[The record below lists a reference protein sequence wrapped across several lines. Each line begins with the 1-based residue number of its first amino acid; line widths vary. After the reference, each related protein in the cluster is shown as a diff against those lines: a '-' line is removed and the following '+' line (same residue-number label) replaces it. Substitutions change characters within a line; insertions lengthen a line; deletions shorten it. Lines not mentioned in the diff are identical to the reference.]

1 MNSSQN
7 DIIVVEQNHTQIAS
21 NNQELV
27 ALNRRKR
34 SSDNVTNPA
43 LSYIS
48 SLSSTNTTGGQANAR
63 YILERFARFFLGN
76 SYQLI
81 DWVQLFNQPSLLSRA
96 LSSFIIYKEHEV
108 ARLKKARET
117 TRKNLE
123 STPLI
128 KGLQIV
134 AQQCFDAKLF
144 KEDSYYQLLITLREF
159 NKVIEV
165 TDLLSYG
172 WLRPSHASIKIDFE
186 PHINAKVE
194 KAIESFACYCIT
206 SCIHRY
212 NWDELLVAPVV
223 QASMNEYLYDGVQE
237 YDKEL
242 GKFIK
247 VRDYSPA
254 TVDNIFRMIRGVA
267 KSYWLA
273 GRLSI
278 DDLERIRAI
287 RLSRGSR
294 LDSGRYISKSEFT
307 NIMEITKNQS
317 NHVKAY
323 RDRAMLGLMY
333 AAGLRRLEVVQLNVE
348 DCNLDTGEIH
358 IIGKGNKE
366 RYVYI
371 ASSGYVAELLKK
383 WQEIRR
389 NIQTFRS
396 RDPLFCRVNKH
407 KQVINQTMNT
417 QSVNRVC
424 QEVSLVL
431 GRTISPHDFRH
442 STATNLLAE
451 GYDDLTVSKVM
462 GHADPKTTKRYDQR
476 GVEAIKKAILHL

>member
-1 MNSSQN
+1 MNSNQN
-7 DIIVVEQNHTQIAS
+7 DIIVVDQNHSQIAS
-21 NNQELV
+21 NNLELV

-34 SSDNVTNPA
+34 NSDSVTNPA

-63 YILERFARFFLGN
+63 YILERFSRFFLGS

-81 DWVQLFNQPSLLSRA
+81 DWFQLFKQPSLLSRA

-108 ARLKKARET
+108 ARLKKASET

-123 STPLI
+123 STPLLE
-128 KGLQIV
+128 GLQIV
-134 AQQCFDAKLF
+134 AQQYFDANLL
-144 KEDSYYQLLITLREF
+144 EEVTYNQLLITLREF
-159 NKVIEV
+159 NKTSEA

-172 WLRPSHASIKIDFE
+172 WLKPKHANVRIEFE
-186 PHINAKVE
+186 PHISAKVE

-237 YDKEL
+237 YDREL
-242 GKFIK
+242 GKIVK

-267 KSYWLA
+267 KSHWLA

-294 LDSGRYISKSEFT
+294 LDSGRYIAKSEFA
-307 NIMEITKNQS
+307 NIMEITKNQT
-317 NHVKAY
+317 NQVKAH

-333 AAGLRRLEVVQLNVE
+333 AAGLRRLEVVQLKVG
-348 DCNLDTGEIH
+348 DCDLDTGELH

-371 ASSGYVAELLKK
+371 ATSGFVVKLLRK
-383 WQEIRR
+383 W
-389 NIQTFRS
+389 IQVRENSQNFTS
-396 RDPLFCRVNKH
+396 RDPMFCRVNKH
-407 KQVINQTMNT
+407 KQVINQAMTT

-442 STATNLLAE
+442 STATNLLGE

-476 GVEAIKKAILHL
+476 GIEAIKKAILHL